1 MSKPV
6 AIITGAGK
14 GIGRAAAIQ
23 LAGKG
28 YDLVLIAR
36 TEADLNETARLAG
49 GGMIAVADITKAQEI
64 DRVVA
69 AAVER
74 FGRID
79 ALVNNAGYAPILK
92 VEETT
97 ADEWHRVIDTNL
109 TAAFFFSKAV
119 WPIFRG
125 QSGGVIVNMSSLA
138 CRDPFMGFT
147 AYGAAKAGLNLMGLA
162 LAREGEPLGIRVH
175 TIAPGATETEMFRAI
190 ATKEQFSPQRTLDP
204 ADVARIIVQCISGE
218 LQHTSGEVIYLHKRV
233 S

>member
-14 GIGRAAAIQ
+14 GIGRAAAIE
-23 LAGKG
+23 LDG
-28 YDLVLIAR
+28 YDLVLVAR
-36 TEADLNETARLAG
+36 TEADLKETARLAG
-49 GGMIAVADITKAQEI
+49 GAMIAVADITKVEEI
-64 DRVVA
+64 DRIIA
-69 AAVER
+69 AAIDR
-74 FGRID
+74 FGRVD

-97 ADEWHRVIDTNL
+97 PDEWHRVIDTNL
-109 TAAFFFSKAV
+109 TAPFFFTKAV
-119 WPIFRG
+119 WPIFRR
-125 QSGGVIVNMSSLA
+125 QNGGVIVNMSSLA

-162 LAREGEPLGIRVH
+162 LAREGEPFGIRVH
-175 TIAPGATETEMFRAI
+175 TIAPGATETEMFRGI
-190 ATKEQFSPQRTLDP
+190 ATKEQFSPERTLDP